1 MDHDPEAA
9 LVVRL
14 RAGEHAAFDEVYD
27 AYRSRLYTFLV
38 RLSRSR
44 DVADELSEELWL
56 RLVTHAGRLR
66 PDTRVGAWL
75 FAVARNLHLN
85 YCRSRASDASIEL
98 AAMAIWPPSPAEPS
112 PFEAAAASELERRV
126 ERAIAALPC
135 LYRET
140 LLLVADEG
148 LSQAEAAAVCEIT
161 PEAFR
166 QRLSRARA
174 LLAREVDREGDA
186 PVAAWREARS

>member
-1 MDHDPEAA
+1 MDHESEAA

-27 AYRSRLYTFLV
+27 AYRGRLYTFLV

-75 FAVARNLHLN
+75 FAVARNLYLN
-85 YCRSRASDASIEL
+85 YCRSRASDASVEL

-112 PFEAAAASELERRV
+112 PFEAAAASELERRL

-135 LYRET
+135 LYREV
-140 LLLVADEG
+140 LLLVAVEG
-148 LSQAEAAAVCEIT
+148 FTPAEAAAVCQVT
-161 PEAFR
+161 PAALR

-174 LLAREVDREGDA
+174 MLARDIDGTADA
-186 PVAAWREARS
+186 PAAVWREARS